1 MIELILE
8 EAREKMEKS
17 IETFRNELVNIR
29 TGRANPNML
38 DKVMV
43 NYYGSATPLN
53 QTAGISVQEG
63 RTLVIKPYDKSSL
76 KDIEHGIYEA
86 DLGLT
91 PQNDGQVIRIS
102 IPPLTEDRR
111 KELVKQVGKLAEQ
124 AKVAIRNIRRNA
136 NDDVEKSDD
145 TEDEIK
151 AGKENVQKLTDEFI
165 KKIEEIS
172 KDKEK
177 DLMTV

>member
-17 IETFRNELVNIR
+17 IETFRNELINIR

>member
-17 IETFRNELVNIR
+17 IETFRNELINIR

-151 AGKENVQKLTDEFI
+151 AGKEDVQKLTDEFI